1 MKKIQV
7 CTTCGSPRVAYD
19 ALVDPNKDNEVVS
32 ILDDS
37 DYRDCDDRC
46 RTQEVEV
53 ADDFD
58 LETDF
63 YKEVQ

>member
-1 MKKIQV
+1 V
-7 CTTCGSPRVAYD
+7 TYD
-19 ALVDPNKDNEVVS
+19 ALIDPNKDNEVVS

-37 DYRDCDDRC
+37 DCRDCDDRC

-53 ADDFD
+53 PDNFD

-63 YKEVQ
+63 YKEQA